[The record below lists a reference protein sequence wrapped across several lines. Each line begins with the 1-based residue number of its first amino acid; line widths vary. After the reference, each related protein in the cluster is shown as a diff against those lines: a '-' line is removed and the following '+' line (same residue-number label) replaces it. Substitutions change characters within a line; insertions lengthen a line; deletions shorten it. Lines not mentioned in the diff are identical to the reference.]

1 MTEIGAAYLGDNR
14 CRFRVWAPTAQTVEV
29 KLLSTP
35 KRSIEMT
42 PADKGYFEA
51 VVDGVEPGTL
61 YQYRLDGEKERPDPA
76 SRSQPQG
83 VHGPSEVVDPAFD
96 WQDEWAGLPLAK
108 YVIYEMHVGTFTPEG
123 TFDAVIPH
131 LKELTELGI
140 TAIEIMPVAQF
151 PGTRNW
157 GYDGVYPFAVQDS
170 YGGAAGLKRLVQAA
184 HQQDL
189 AVILDVVYNHLGPDG
204 NYLWDYGPYF
214 TDAYKT
220 PWGSAV
226 NFDGAYSDEV
236 RQFFI
241 QNALYFLDEFHI
253 DTLRLD
259 AVHAMVDFSTIPF
272 LQELASAV
280 EAERP
285 RLGRLTH
292 LIAESDLN
300 NPRLL
305 RSPERGGYGLD
316 AQWMDDFH
324 HSLHTLLTGENAG
337 YYQDYGALDD
347 MAKTWGEGYDYSGQ
361 YSPFRKRR
369 HGAPSC
375 DIPADRFVVCA
386 QNHDQIGNRAFG
398 ERLTQL
404 VPFESLKL
412 SAGLVLLS
420 PYIPLLFM
428 GEEYGET
435 APFLYFVSHED
446 PDLAK
451 AVSEG
456 RKSEFA
462 DFAWEGEIPDP
473 QAEETFQR
481 SKLQWNLRNE
491 GEHKAL
497 LDFYRELLSL
507 RATVP
512 SLANLSK
519 DDQEVTLLKDK
530 NVLFVRR
537 WDGDDAVCI
546 AFSFNDA
553 DVSVTLPLPG
563 GRWIK
568 RLDAADS
575 QWGGPGSEVPETVE
589 SRGSADVTLAPRA
602 CVVLTRDRKSK

>member
-1 MTEIGAAYLGDNR
+1 MSEIGAAYLGDNQ
-14 CRFRVWAPTAQTVEV
+14 CRFRVWAPTAQQVEV
-29 KLLSTP
+29 KLISDSD
-35 KRSIEMT
+35 RYVEMQ
-42 PADKGYFEA
+42 PVANGYFEV
-51 VVDGVEPGTL
+51 VVDSVPPGTR
-61 YQYRLDGEKERPDPA
+61 YQYRLDSEKERPDPA
-76 SRSQPQG
+76 SRSQPEG
-83 VHGPSEVVDPAFD
+83 VHGPSEVVDPSFS
-96 WQDEWAGLPLAK
+96 WQDNWPGLPLAK
-108 YVIYEMHVGTFTPEG
+108 YVIYELHVGTFTPEG
-123 TFDAVIPH
+123 TFDAVIPRLPD
-131 LKELTELGI
+131 LKALGV

-151 PGTRNW
+151 PGARNW

-184 HQQDL
+184 HQQGL
-189 AVILDVVYNHLGPDG
+189 AVVLDVVYNHLGPDG
-204 NYLWDYGPYF
+204 NYLWDYGPYL
-214 TDAYKT
+214 TDAYRT

-241 QNALYFLDEFHI
+241 QNALYFLDQFHV
-253 DTLRLD
+253 DALRLD

-285 RLGRLTH
+285 TLGRLTH

-305 RSPERGGYGLD
+305 HSPKRGGYGLD

-324 HSLHTLLTGENAG
+324 HALHTLLTGENAG
-337 YYQDYGALDD
+337 YYQDYGSLED
-347 MAKTWGEGYDYSGQ
+347 MAKSWREGYVYSGQ
-361 YSPFRKRR
+361 VSPFRKRR

-375 DIPADRFVVCA
+375 DIPGDRFVVCS

-398 ERLTQL
+398 ERLGHL
-404 VPFESLKL
+404 VSFDRLKL
-412 SAGLVLLS
+412 AAGLVLLS

-456 RKSEFA
+456 RKAEFA

-473 QAEETFQR
+473 QAEETFRR
-481 SKLQWNLRNE
+481 STLHWNLREE

-497 LDFYRELLSL
+497 LDFYRELLKL
-507 RATVP
+507 RSTMPA
-512 SLANLSK
+512 LAQLSK
-519 DDQEVTLLKDK
+519 KEQEVAVIGDK
-530 NVLFVRR
+530 NVLFVNR
-537 WDGDDAVCI
+537 WDGNDEVCI
-546 AFSFNDA
+546 AFSFNDGDA
-553 DVSVTLPLPG
+553 TVTLPVPG
-563 GRWIK
+563 GPWAK
-568 RLDAADS
+568 CLDSADARFA
-575 QWGGPGSEVPETVE
+575 GPGSQVPEKID
-589 SRGSADVTLAPRA
+589 SRGSVDVTLAPRA
-602 CVVLTRDRKSK
+602 CVVLTRDPRNK